1 MMELT
6 IQKDKSYFSCFYISE
21 KSNAVAIAVP
31 IVIAVVLFAIIFIVI
46 KCTKV
51 ERSATPTGSRSTTTT
66 NVVSLQTFN
75 APVPTPQL
83 PPQNTEEIP
92 PSYQEANAHTPGVT
106 NMPAMPRDTGHL

>member
-1 MMELT
+1 MP
-6 IQKDKSYFSCFYISE
+6 
-21 KSNAVAIAVP
+21 IA
-31 IVIAVVLFAIIFIVI
+31 IAVVLFTIIFIVI

-51 ERSATPTGSRSTTTT
+51 KRSAATPTGSRSTT

-75 APVPTPQL
+75 APVTATQS

-92 PSYQEANAHTPGVT
+92 PSYQEATDHTQGVT